1 VWVEP
6 TDDRATHDETDTGIG
21 VDLVH
26 VAVVC
31 SYHEVRAE
39 GANQEAALA
48 NPTLTLG
55 KDIPKKR

>member
-6 TDDRATHDETDTGIG
+6 TDDRATHDETDTG
-21 VDLVH
+21 VH

-39 GANQEAALA
+39 GAKQEAALA
-48 NPTLTLG
+48 NPTLNLG